1 MINGK
6 RGRSGRIHGRKDSG
20 VSEIIGDIL
29 ILGITVVLFTS
40 IFFYVSAIPTP
51 NSQTY
56 ADFHATVSG
65 DVPYGATTVAYLNI
79 THLGGQSLNAATTSI
94 VVQVNQTATVYLMVQ
109 GNAVNSAGRLIPWTS
124 SRWGANQVWSVNS
137 TGVNSGSVVSV
148 TIINKASNSVVWS
161 TVLSGVS
168 TISVPVIQDAYASP
182 NPVMP
187 GRNVTVIASVLGN
200 VKYVNASVYYLNN
213 AVGTL
218 RLTGANGIYS
228 GVFESS
234 SGLAVGQTYPVQIN
248 ATSANGAKANY
259 TFSVSVER
267 GGPNIVT
274 ASINPNPATPG
285 INISVTA
292 YVIDNNT
299 TSFNPPLTG
308 KVTIQPFSNTSLTNI
323 TGTSNMSMGSYPGIM
338 TFEAH
343 VLSNAT
349 GFETF
354 KLKATDVFGNT
365 GVYYVVLV
373 VVSTLNSGS
382 SNTSYPTPYLGPTSM
397 SFSGFTWNQP
407 EQEGQNSSQIKYNN
421 AYSIN
426 AQYVSGNSPSG
437 LYFNLILQNHNTTND
452 LYLDDL
458 SNMYMFMLLRVKP
471 GESIASPQMAF
482 IVMNTTQNSRIWTVA
497 PSSSTGSPSYKSIT
511 PPSGQSYQKFNGMKE
526 LWYPSLRWP
535 LDNSQPWYG
544 QFMLLPAAVGGVV
557 VSTKV
562 SFGASYG
569 GAGGGAKSIPLS
581 SGGPFVLTTDNFQTP
596 SLSINFLLLFGYQI
610 PAGEQ
615 PTTGIIQSGIP
626 YGQTLP
632 FTAIYW
638 YNYQGG
644 G

>member
-6 RGRSGRIHGRKDSG
+6 RGRSSRIHGRKDSG

-51 NSQTY
+51 SSQTY

-124 SRWGANQVWSVNS
+124 SSWGANQVWSVNS

-168 TISVPVIQDAYASP
+168 TISIPVIQNAYASP

-248 ATSANGAKANY
+248 ATSANGARANY

-285 INISVTA
+285 IDFNVTA
-292 YVIDNNT
+292 YIIDSN
-299 TSFNPPLTG
+299 SSQFNPAAGLGT
-308 KVTIQPFSNTSLTNI
+308 VTIKPYGQPVMTNI
-323 TGTSNMSMGSYPGIM
+323 TQAVEMKPTEYSGIYSYEGSVNLSTYGIETFIINATDILGTSAVYYLQLVVINGLNPSAAQNSSYP
-338 TFEAH
+338 
-343 VLSNAT
+343 
-349 GFETF
+349 
-354 KLKATDVFGNT
+354 
-365 GVYYVVLV
+365 
-373 VVSTLNSGS
+373 ST
-382 SNTSYPTPYLGPTSM
+382 YLGPTSM
-397 SFSGFTWNQP
+397 TYSQFSWNVSGSSVYHTGYEIP
-407 EQEGQNSSQIKYNN
+407 SSYVNGGSGIYFHVVLENHNSSVKIDLNYITDIYFLFNQAGNPGKFAFSDAFILNSTTYRVLGSSTITLPANVPVNVTFGTTGSGGIPTTNSGSNSFTSIK
-421 AYSIN
+421 
-426 AQYVSGNSPSG
+426 VSGTMYPDAG
-437 LYFNLILQNHNTTND
+437 E
-452 LYLDDL
+452 L
-458 SNMYMFMLLRVKP
+458 SFDSIMLF
-471 GESIASPQMAF
+471 GAWI
-482 IVMNTTQNSRIWTVA
+482 N
-497 PSSSTGSPSYKSIT
+497 SSTGAVI
-511 PPSGQSYQKFNGMKE
+511 
-526 LWYPSLRWP
+526 
-535 LDNSQPWYG
+535 SQYG
-544 QFMLLPAAVGGVV
+544 QA
-557 VSTKV
+557 
-562 SFGASYG
+562 
-569 GAGGGAKSIPLS
+569 IP
-581 SGGPFVLTTDNFQTP
+581 F
-596 SLSINFLLLFGYQI
+596 
-610 PAGEQ
+610 
-615 PTTGIIQSGIP
+615 TGI
-626 YGQTLP
+626 
-632 FTAIYW
+632 YW
-638 YNYQGG
+638 S
-644 G
+644 